1 MKSAIALLFL
11 ALLPASYAGSLE
23 TLNGKLEQESGKY
36 VLSLKDAYK
45 LEFGG
50 QSISSKRLQ
59 VEGWTVA
66 DIPKL
71 DAAKGKQ
78 IKLTGYIY
86 PGTPSHVE
94 KLVIS
99 VTSVPGDGPL
109 VQTVIVNAPTV
120 ASPIP
125 DESQTEDNYIP
136 HPPFPKES
144 PTPIPTQPQPDPSQ
158 TPPIRDLTKLLP
170 DLQSPDQPSPDQS
183 SSTPTQNSII
193 GSWIT
198 DNGDHDYSNVIIL
211 QFCDDYTGRIVN
223 KPSGSRVSPKAYRF
237 KWAVYKN
244 AIWVNLLDGRTSLSG
259 SDRGNW
265 DIISISPST
274 ITLDL
279 GDETRAFKKAE

>member
-1 MKSAIALLFL
+1 MKTVL
-11 ALLPASYAGSLE
+11 ALLLLALVSATHAGSLE
-23 TLNGKLEQESGKY
+23 TLKGELKQDSGTY
-36 VLSLKDAYK
+36 VLCLPDAYTLNSGDK
-45 LEFGG
+45 
-50 QSISSKRLQ
+50 SISSKRLQ

-86 PGTPSHVE
+86 PGTPAHVV

-99 VTSVPGDGPL
+99 VTSVPGDTPIS
-109 VQTVIVNAPTV
+109 QTVIIAKPSV
-120 ASPIP
+120 AATPIP
-125 DESQTEDNYIP
+125 AESPTEDHYIP
-136 HPPFPKES
+136 HPPFPIVP
-144 PTPIPTQPQPDPSQ
+144 PTPPPA
-158 TPPIRDLTKLLP
+158 TPPPGQTNAPPIVDLTPLLP
-170 DLQSPDQPSPDQS
+170 NLPSP
-183 SSTPTQNSII
+183 TPTQNPIL

-237 KWAVYKN
+237 NWRIDKN
-244 AIWVNLLDGRTSLSG
+244 SIWITLLDGRTSLIG
-259 SDRGNW
+259 NNRGNW
-265 DIISISPST
+265 DIIYISPSVL
-274 ITLDL
+274 TLDL